1 MRRFISALVT
11 TSKLVSTRA
20 DMNLR
25 IYSPEEL
32 LELRERWGM
41 PMMRRTCRRLRLL
54 YRLHE
59 PRQRVFRIAVKHA
72 CDRLEKQRVLE
83 PGKAFALAAL
93 QHHHRLRSIDFENRH
108 ARDWAAWI
116 VARVRI
122 HNVVSADHDGDV
134 S

>member
-1 MRRFISALVT
+1 MPRCAVFVTAGFFPVAAGARRRRCGLFDGNVT

-72 CDRLEKQRVLE
+72 CDRLEKQRVL
-83 PGKAFALAAL
+83 
-93 QHHHRLRSIDFENRH
+93 
-108 ARDWAAWI
+108 
-116 VARVRI
+116 
-122 HNVVSADHDGDV
+122 
-134 S
+134 

>member
-1 MRRFISALVT
+1 
-11 TSKLVSTRA
+11 
-20 DMNLR
+20 MNLR

-83 PGKAFALAAL
+83 TGKAFALTTL
-93 QHHHRLRSIDFENRH
+93 QHHHRLRAIDFEDRH
-108 ARDWAAWI
+108 AGDWARRI
-116 VARVRI
+116 VTRVGV
-122 HNVVSADHDGDV
+122 HNVVRADYDRDIRRRKFRV
-134 S
+134 D